1 MKLIREEIESVK
13 FLVETAKSGKK
24 SMYIEGV
31 FLQGNIKNRNGRM
44 YPMETLRRE
53 VARYNENHVVS
64 GRALGELGHPDGPTV
79 NLDRVSHKI
88 VSLKESGS
96 NFIGKAK
103 ILSTPMGK
111 IAGALVEEGVKLGVS
126 SRGIG
131 SLKMTREG
139 VNIVGDDFM
148 LATAADIVADPS
160 APDAFV
166 EGIMEGKEWVWEG
179 TLLREKKAEEIK
191 NSEIKINAKDKYVVV
206 IGGGDTGS
214 DCIGTS
220 FRQGAKK
227 VTQLE
232 IMPMP
237 PKRENKE
244 LTWPYWPH
252 KLRTSS
258 SQEEGAVRDWSVM
271 TKSFKTA
278 NGKVKGLEC
287 IKLDSSLKPIKNSE
301 FFIKADLVLLAM
313 GFVHPKHDGLI
324 SQSKLKKDEKGN
336 LLADTKNY
344 LTSDSSIYAAG
355 DARRG
360 QSLVVWAI
368 REGREAASA
377 IHSHLSS

>member
-13 FLVETAKSGKK
+13 YLVETTKSGKK
-24 SMYIEGV
+24 SLYIEGV

-53 VARYNENHVVS
+53 VARYNENHVVA

-103 ILSTPMGK
+103 IMNTPMGN
-111 IAGALVEEGVKLGVS
+111 IAKSLIDEGVKLGVS

-179 TLLREKKAEEIK
+179 SILRERYAEK
-191 NSEIKINAKDKYVVV
+191 TKQTINTLVD
-206 IGGGDTGS
+206 
-214 DCIGTS
+214 
-220 FRQGAKK
+220 QK
-227 VTQLE
+227 VLE
-232 IMPMP
+232 
-237 PKRENKE
+237 E
-244 LTWPYWPH
+244 H
-252 KLRTSS
+252 KLNLFN
-258 SQEEGAVRDWSVM
+258 D
-271 TKSFKTA
+271 FLA
-278 NGKVKGLEC
+278 NL
-287 IKLDSSLKPIKNSE
+287 
-301 FFIKADLVLLAM
+301 
-313 GFVHPKHDGLI
+313 
-324 SQSKLKKDEKGN
+324 
-336 LLADTKNY
+336 
-344 LTSDSSIYAAG
+344 
-355 DARRG
+355 
-360 QSLVVWAI
+360 
-368 REGREAASA
+368 
-377 IHSHLSS
+377 